1 MGDYN
6 KATLRGLC
14 NLYEHYINFDI
25 MVTLQVSQNAQVL
38 DILLQPEERIS
49 NEKDCVESAKIS
61 DLALLNKAKEF
72 IQNVHVHSNSRN
84 DKLVMCEDFFNSL
97 SYSDQNVSDIMEA
110 THGQSENKLWYLV
123 RKGLLTAS
131 IFSKANHYIDKQAEP
146 PASFMK
152 IIMGENQYQEQYLP
166 APLKWGRNKEPIARM
181 MYQRLHRR
189 NHFSLKVLEKGFLL
203 SKEYPCLGCSVDG
216 VITCKCKPPHP
227 DKLMEIKCPF
237 ACRDMTPKE
246 AAIEKNI
253 SYNKQTHQWEVTSKC
268 PYYAQIQGQLGLFGL
283 TECELVIYT
292 RHGIHISKA
301 IYNHEFFTEMVQKLL
316 LFHEKYVMPCIIN
329 TFLPE

>member
-14 NLYEHYINFDI
+14 NLYKHHITFDL

-38 DILLQPEERIS
+38 DILLQPEDRIS

-84 DKLVMCEDFFNSL
+84 DKLVICKDFFNSL

-110 THGQSENKLWYLV
+110 THGQSENKLWYSV
-123 RKGLLTAS
+123 RKDLLTAS
-131 IFSKANHYIDKQAEP
+131 IFSKANHYIHKQAEP

-181 MYQRLHRR
+181 MYQRLHKR

-227 DKLMEIKCPF
+227 DKLMEIKCPLP
-237 ACRDMTPKE
+237 PKE

-283 TECELVIYT
+283 TECELIIYT